1 VRRGKGLY
9 TYELLSD
16 VHERWNSGQVEASSL
31 QSSSRK
37 LRGDGATYQSYT
49 GAAVPG
55 TWKIWVIEK
64 FEFLLQTARDLPWMH
79 TGPLKACSS

>member
-9 TYELLSD
+9 TYELLPD
-16 VHERWNSGQVEASSL
+16 VHERWKSGQVEASSL

-37 LRGDGATYQSYT
+37 LRGVGATCQSYT
-49 GAAVPG
+49 GAAVPS
-55 TWKIWVIEK
+55 TWEIWVIEK

-79 TGPLKACSS
+79 RGALKACPS